1 MECEV
6 AVVGGGIGGL
16 TVAALLAQRG
26 VDVCL
31 LERESQVGGCAA
43 PLEKFGYKF
52 DPTNGLYAGW
62 ADGDIYSRIFSE
74 LTTTPPQTRPLHPA
88 YIVSLPDE
96 ERVSL
101 TANLEQLESE
111 LSRAFPECRDLAI
124 GFYRHLSKISST
136 LDQVLQTDPKFLAGS
151 VARKALS
158 LARHGTSALELSK
171 YSSDTTDKHLGGVS
185 TRFRRFIDVQL
196 QTLANG
202 DSSQVSYLYAA
213 SALVNRRGMFSIAG
227 GAAGLTERL
236 AESIT
241 HNGGKIRLNTGVLRL
256 SYDSSGKAIGVDLL
270 TGETVRASRAII
282 SNLTIWDTYGK
293 LIGLT
298 RTAPQLRKNLNEL
311 RGWGAYMVYAGIDAV
326 GADAISESPLL
337 HLTDLQEG
345 TAYDPE
351 TAQFVFNSSSV
362 WDPRAPDGK
371 RAVTIHSITDVERW
385 FTFHRDETELEE
397 MDQETLEQV
406 WTRLHRA
413 MPGLGDSIEVIDT
426 STPRSYYEQTRRKLG
441 MVGGL
446 PVTPS
451 AFARG
456 PSFETSLPNLFLL
469 SDTCSHGGLAGVSR
483 LAFAL
488 ANHVT
493 R

>member
-1 MECEV
+1 MDCEV

-16 TVAALLAQRG
+16 TVAALLSQRG
-26 VDVCL
+26 VNVCL
-31 LERESQVGGCAA
+31 LEREPQVGGCTG
-43 PLEKFGYKF
+43 PVETFGYKF
-52 DPTNGLYAGW
+52 DPADGLYTGW

-74 LTTTPPQTRPLHPA
+74 LSITPPLTRPLHPA
-88 YIVSLPDE
+88 YVVGLPDG
-96 ERVSL
+96 ERVFV
-101 TANLEQLESE
+101 TGNLEQLESE
-111 LSRAFPECRDLAI
+111 LLRAFPECRDLAI
-124 GFYRHLSKISST
+124 SFYRKLSITSSA
-136 LDQVLQTDPKFLAGS
+136 LDQVLPTNPEFLNGSLAG
-151 VARKALS
+151 KALS
-158 LARHGTSALELSK
+158 LARHGTAALELNK
-171 YSSDTTDKHLGGVS
+171 YSSDTTDKHLGAES

-213 SALVNRRGMFSIAG
+213 SALFNRRGMFAIAG
-227 GAAGLTERL
+227 GAAGLAQRL

-241 HNGGKIRLNTGVLRL
+241 HNGGRIRLNTGVLRL
-256 SYDSSGKAIGVDLL
+256 SYDSAGKAIGVDLL
-270 TGETVRASRAII
+270 TGETVRASRAIV

-293 LIGLT
+293 LIGLN
-298 RTAPQLRKNLNEL
+298 RTAPELRRKVNEL
-311 RGWGAYMVYAGIDAV
+311 RGWGAYMVYAGIDTVA
-326 GADAISESPLL
+326 ADAISESPML

-345 TAYDPE
+345 TGYDPE
-351 TAQFVFNSSSV
+351 TAQFVFNSASGA
-362 WDPRAPDGK
+362 DPRAPDGK
-371 RAVTIHSITDVERW
+371 RAVSIHSFTDVDRW

-397 MDQETLEQV
+397 LDQEMLEQV

-413 MPGLGDSIEVIDT
+413 MPALGDNIEVIDT

-456 PSFETSLPNLFLL
+456 TSFETSLVNLFIV

-483 LAFAL
+483 LAFDL
-488 ANHVT
+488 ANHLSK
-493 R
+493 